1 MKLGVLSDSHGN
13 LKNLEEAAKWLIENE
28 KVEVL
33 VHLGDDSDDTK
44 VLEKFGVKLI
54 KVPGVFE
61 DYYQDPGI
69 TNRLIE
75 TFDGKRVLISHT
87 EEVHK
92 NDPAPEVKELIR
104 PEEVIAKKEV
114 DLALV
119 GHTHIPK
126 IEDRGGVLIFNPGH
140 LKEWETEQKKGYF
153 PSFGLVDFEK
163 RIAKVINLEK
173 KATIIQKNFLGGE
186 NGS

>member
-28 KVEVL
+28 KVDVL

-75 TFDGKRVLISHT
+75 TFDEKKVLISHT
-87 EEVHK
+87 EEIHK
-92 NDPAPEVKELIR
+92 NDPSPEVKELIR

-114 DLALV
+114 DIALA

-126 IEDRGGVLIFNPGH
+126 IEGPSKAGYPEGVLIFNPGH

-173 KATIIQKNFLGGE
+173 KVIIIQKTF
-186 NGS
+186 